1 MARSPS
7 KSMPADDQ
15 RVAKVLRDLRTSSA
29 NHDLTILK
37 LSEPISSAL
46 QSSSADASGVRTSD
60 ISTNSALASSQSQQ
74 PTPSSLEADLA
85 HYQELFAKL
94 RFSYVEQVTKEKFIR
109 AIVGDPPL
117 IVTPQD
123 NADLEASNTEAKAA
137 LKALKT
143 SVASLVDNLASRG
156 RDLAARHERV
166 RTETALLSELPARVE
181 AAEKAVG
188 QLRRDQQDQNQGGEL
203 SLPLAK
209 TLALVEKRASELR
222 DLDRQLEQLASKV
235 PRKRKEGE
243 RLQAELAMLEPRR
256 AHSAAA
262 AREAKR
268 RKEDA
273 AEDDDLE
280 TRGRWER
287 ASEMVLRQV
296 LELPLPPPVQAQG

>member
-123 NADLEASNTEAKAA
+123 NADLEASNAEAKAT

-143 SVASLVDNLASRG
+143 SVASLVENLASRG

-166 RTETALLSELPARVE
+166 RTETALLSGLPARVE

-243 RLQAELAMLEPRR
+243 RLQAELATLEPRR

-296 LELPLPPPVQAQG
+296 LELPLPPLVQTQG